1 MRKSVPSKPARLVFR
16 EITDGDR
23 LKFVAKSNLT
33 KSGGGARDLRF
44 RGWSKLAPTLTKL
57 FPNQK
62 VLTRKR
68 SGQKQNLTVYS
79 GDFFWLD
86 ESQKE
91 CSQEV
96 LLEPPTDARPQ
107 EGRITKVHE
116 YACFVAIPKKSEGR
130 LLLLFIQNDD
140 GKVWP
145 YFASEKSLQEKNWNK
160 AVAIFLLDALNAAKP
175 GNTATYGFVDFEN
188 NEQYTNG

>member
-1 MRKSVPSKPARLVFR
+1 MPNQPVRLVFR

-23 LKFVAKSNLT
+23 LKFIAKSNIT
-33 KSGGGARDLRF
+33 QNGGGARDLRF
-44 RGWSKLAPTLTKL
+44 RGWSKLESTLKKL
-57 FPNQK
+57 FPDQK
-62 VLTRKR
+62 IKSRR
-68 SGQKQNLTVYS
+68 RDGQKQGLAVYS

-86 ESQKE
+86 ESGKL

-116 YACFVAIPKKSEGR
+116 YACFSSIPAKSEGR

-145 YFASEKSLQEKNWNK
+145 YFASEKSLEEKGWNK
-160 AVAIFLLDALNAAKP
+160 AVAKFLLDALNAEKP
-175 GNTATYGFVDFEN
+175 GKSAAYGFVDFETK
-188 NEQYTNG
+188 EQYTNG